1 MTIRTRTKN
10 ILKKYGLESIKV
22 MEYKDIKNI
31 SGMTSKAL
39 REIIALTDD
48 IMLMKQLLLDDDFKM
63 LKED

>member
-1 MTIRTRTKN
+1 MTIRTEN

-48 IMLMKQLLLDDDFKM
+48 IALMKQLLLDDEII
-63 LKED
+63 LKRCYQ

>member
-1 MTIRTRTKN
+1 MTIRTEN
-10 ILKKYGLESIKV
+10 ILKKYSLEVIKV

-39 REIIALTDD
+39 REIIALTDN
-48 IMLMKQLLLDDDFKM
+48 IMLMKQLLLDDNFKM

>member
-1 MTIRTRTKN
+1 MTIRTEN

-31 SGMTSKAL
+31 NGMTSKAL
-39 REIIALTDD
+39 REIIALTDN

>member
-1 MTIRTRTKN
+1 MTIRTEN
-10 ILKKYGLESIKV
+10 ILKKYSLESIKV

-39 REIIALTDD
+39 REIIALTDN

>member
-1 MTIRTRTKN
+1 MTIRTEN

-31 SGMTSKAL
+31 NGMTSKAL
-39 REIIALTDD
+39 REIIALTDN
-48 IMLMKQLLLDDDFKM
+48 IMLMEQLLLDDDFKM

>member
-1 MTIRTRTKN
+1 
-10 ILKKYGLESIKV
+10 
-22 MEYKDIKNI
+22 MEYKDIKSIN
-31 SGMTSKAL
+31 GMTSKAL

>member
-39 REIIALTDD
+39 REIIALTDN

>member
-1 MTIRTRTKN
+1 MTIRTEN

-22 MEYKDIKNI
+22 MEYKDIKSIN
-31 SGMTSKAL
+31 GMTSKAL
-39 REIIALTDD
+39 REIIALTDN

>member
-1 MTIRTRTKN
+1 MTIRTEN

-39 REIIALTDD
+39 REIIALTDN

>member
-1 MTIRTRTKN
+1 MTIRTEN
-10 ILKKYGLESIKV
+10 ILKKYSLESIKV

-39 REIIALTDD
+39 REIITLTDN

>member
-31 SGMTSKAL
+31 NGMTSKAL
-39 REIIALTDD
+39 REIIALTDN

>member
-1 MTIRTRTKN
+1 MTIRTEN

-22 MEYKDIKNI
+22 MEYKDIKSIN
-31 SGMTSKAL
+31 GMTSKAL